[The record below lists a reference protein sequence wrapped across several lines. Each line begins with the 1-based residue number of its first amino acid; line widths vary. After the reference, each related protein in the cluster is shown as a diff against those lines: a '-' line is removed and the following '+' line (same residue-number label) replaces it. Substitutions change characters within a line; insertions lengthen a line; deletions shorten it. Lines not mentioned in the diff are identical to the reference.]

1 MPLSAS
7 VTSDETTKTLSVI
20 LSGRMFGAH
29 CVALRLSLPTRMTPD
44 ITSKVFPM
52 LKDPESR
59 RARKT
64 NISSMRLDEQAVA
77 EINAILN
84 ENPLYSRSVVLR
96 GAVLAL
102 TRLTRDQREKLILE
116 AASR

>member
-1 MPLSAS
+1 
-7 VTSDETTKTLSVI
+7 
-20 LSGRMFGAH
+20 
-29 CVALRLSLPTRMTPD
+29 
-44 ITSKVFPM
+44 
-52 LKDPESR
+52 
-59 RARKT
+59 
-64 NISSMRLDEQAVA
+64 MRLDEQAVA